1 MRTARATDGPK
12 HYRRS
17 KGRIEPSLTQ
27 RNDTL
32 AKTNYR
38 FEKRQKELAKKRK
51 QEEKLKRKSAK
62 HEGEIPPNENPSPID
77 ISEK

>member
-1 MRTARATDGPK
+1 
-12 HYRRS
+12 
-17 KGRIEPSLTQ
+17 
-27 RNDTL
+27 L

-51 QEEKLKRKSAK
+51 QEEKQKRKSAK
-62 HEGEIPPNENPSPID
+62 HEGEAPPGENPSPID